1 MKHNKLFST
10 ISTTTFLSTT
20 FILLLSLFTVSAL
33 AQSEEKGMNQTIQD
47 ISKSINQPVQNAS
60 QTAAKETGEAVP
72 IQKNVTDLGE
82 NITEGAKDVVGK
94 IGEELQDLTK

>member
-1 MKHNKLFST
+1 MKYNKLFLI
-10 ISTTTFLSTT
+10 ISATFLSTT
-20 FILLLSLFTVSAL
+20 FILLSLFTVSSL
-33 AQSEEKGMNQTIQD
+33 AQSEEKGINQTKD

-60 QTAAKETGEAVP
+60 QTTANETGEAVP

-94 IGEELQDLTK
+94 IGEGLQDLTK